1 MHAGHREVRLAHLL
15 RQPVHLPLR
24 VAEDDGLRDRQR
36 VVEVAE
42 RVKLPLLPLHGHEEL
57 LDALQRQFVAL
68 DEDPDGVGHELARHL
83 EDLVRQG
90 GGDEDHLGHNK

>member
-1 MHAGHREVRLAHLL
+1 MLDTVKFASRIFSVSQSTFRF
-15 RQPVHLPLR
+15 VLR
-24 VAEDDGLRDRQR
+24 VRDRQR

-42 RVKLPLLPLHGHEEL
+42 RVKRPLLPLHGHEEL
-57 LDALQRQFVAL
+57 LDAFQRQLVAL

>member
-1 MHAGHREVRLAHLL
+1 MRPIFNAAHL
-15 RQPVHLPLR
+15 R
-24 VAEDDGLRDRQR
+24 DGER

-42 RVKLPLLPLHGHEEL
+42 GVELPLLPLDGDEEL
-57 LDALQRQFVAL
+57 LDALQRQLVAL